1 MKTTNSPLQHKFIP
15 PWLVLLAALTAIGSL
30 SIDMYL
36 PSFPTIT
43 KDLGPGVQLT
53 LASFLVGLAVGQ
65 LFYGPF
71 SDRFGRKPP
80 LYFGIGLY
88 ILSSFACIF
97 VHDMETL
104 IVLRFFQGLGGC
116 GGFVVSRAAIRDKMG
131 AEGSAH
137 AYSLMM
143 LVFGISPVL
152 APLAGGLV
160 LTLCGWRTIF
170 ITMTL
175 FAAICLIAMHYVMEE
190 SLDPAHARPLHLGRV
205 CRQYWDLLHD
215 RQFVS
220 YALCGGLVQA
230 GLFAYIAG
238 SPFVLIEL
246 HGIPAK
252 YYGLVFGSNAIG
264 LIAASQINA
273 RLVKKQSLD
282 RILKY
287 TLTIAATVSLAS
299 ALLVAAGVNSLPLLL
314 IGLFLYLSSY
324 GMISPNAIAM
334 VLKYQGKQAGTAS
347 ALAGT
352 LQFALGVSSGV
363 CMSLWHSNSALP
375 LTSVMAL
382 CGVSALL
389 LYHLVAKKQQPAI
402 LRREAGT

>member
-1 MKTTNSPLQHKFIP
+1 MKTNNPQLQHGTIP
-15 PWLVLLAALTAIGSL
+15 PWLILLAALTAIGSL

-36 PSFPTIT
+36 PSFPAIAA
-43 KDLGPGVQLT
+43 DLGVGANKVQLT

-71 SDRFGRKPP
+71 SDRYGRKPP
-80 LYFGIGLY
+80 LYFAIGLY
-88 ILSSFACIF
+88 LLASFTCIF
-97 VHDMETL
+97 VRDVDTL
-104 IVLRFFQGLGGC
+104 ILLRFFQGLGGC
-116 GGFVVSRAAIRDKMG
+116 GGFVISRAAIRDKMG

-143 LVFGISPVL
+143 LVFGLAPIL
-152 APLAGGLV
+152 APLFGGFV
-160 LTLCGWRTIF
+160 LTIWGWRAIFVALTIF
-170 ITMTL
+170 AGLCM
-175 FAAICLIAMHYVMEE
+175 IAMHYVMEE
-190 SLDPAHARPLHLGRV
+190 SLDPQHARPLQLGRV

-215 RQFVS
+215 PQFMS

-238 SPFVLIEL
+238 SPYVLIEL
-246 HGIPAK
+246 HGIPPQ
-252 YYGLVFGSNAIG
+252 YYGLVFGANAIG
-264 LIAASQINA
+264 LISASQINA
-273 RLVKKQSLD
+273 RLVKKQPLD

-287 TLTIAATVSLAS
+287 TLTIAATVSLVS
-299 ALLVAAGVNSLPLLL
+299 AILVAAGVNSLPLLL

-324 GMISPNAIAM
+324 GMISPNSIAI

-363 CMSLWHSNSALP
+363 CMSLWHNDSAVP
-375 LTSVMAL
+375 LTSVMAF

-389 LYHLVAKKQQPAI
+389 LYHLVAKKQRPDG
-402 LRREAGT
+402 R

>member
-1 MKTTNSPLQHKFIP
+1 MKKNNPQLQHGTIP
-15 PWLVLLAALTAIGSL
+15 PWLILLAALTAIGSL

-36 PSFPTIT
+36 PSFPAIAM
-43 KDLGPGVQLT
+43 DLGVGANKVQLT

-71 SDRFGRKPP
+71 SDRYGRKPP
-80 LYFGIGLY
+80 LYFAIGLY
-88 ILSSFACIF
+88 LLASFTCIF
-97 VHDMETL
+97 VRDVDTL

-116 GGFVVSRAAIRDKMG
+116 GGFVISRAAIRDKMG

-143 LVFGISPVL
+143 LVFGLAPIL
-152 APLAGGLV
+152 APLFGGFV
-160 LTLCGWRTIF
+160 LTLWGWRAIFVTLTIF
-170 ITMTL
+170 AGLCM
-175 FAAICLIAMHYVMEE
+175 IAMHYVMEE
-190 SLDPAHARPLHLGRV
+190 SLDPEHARPLQLGRV

-215 RQFVS
+215 RQFMS

-238 SPFVLIEL
+238 SPYVLIEL
-246 HGIPAK
+246 HGIPPQ
-252 YYGLVFGSNAIG
+252 YYGLVFGANAIG
-264 LIAASQINA
+264 LITASQVNA
-273 RLVKKQSLD
+273 RLVKKQPLD

-287 TLTIAATVSLAS
+287 TLTIAATVSMAS

-324 GMISPNAIAM
+324 GMISPNAIAI

-352 LQFALGVSSGV
+352 LQFGLGVSSGV
-363 CMSLWHSNSALP
+363 FMSLWHNDSAIP
-375 LTSVMAL
+375 LTSVMAF
-382 CGVSALL
+382 CGMSALM
-389 LYHLVAKKQQPAI
+389 LYHLVAKKQRPDVH
-402 LRREAGT
+402 

>member
-1 MKTTNSPLQHKFIP
+1 MKKINSQQQYKFIP
-15 PWLVLLAALTAIGSL
+15 PWLILLAALTAIGSL

-36 PSFPTIT
+36 PSFPAIE
-43 KDLGPGVQLT
+43 KDLGAGVQLT

-71 SDRFGRKPP
+71 SDRYGRKPP
-80 LYFGIGLY
+80 LYFAIGLY

-97 VHDMETL
+97 VRDIDTL
-104 IVLRFFQGLGGC
+104 VMLRFFQGLGGC
-116 GGFVVSRAAIRDKMG
+116 GGFVISRAAIRDKMG

-160 LTLCGWRTIF
+160 LTLWGWRAIF
-170 ITMTL
+170 VTMTL
-175 FAAICLIAMHYVMEE
+175 FAVICLIAMHYVMQE

-215 RQFVS
+215 RQFIS

-246 HGIPAK
+246 HGIAPQ

-264 LIAASQINA
+264 LITASQINA

-287 TLTIAATVSLAS
+287 TLTIAATVSLIS
-299 ALLVAAGVNSLPLLL
+299 AILVAAGVNSLPLLL

-324 GMISPNAIAM
+324 GMISPNAIAI

-363 CMSLWHSNSALP
+363 CMSLWHNNSAIP

-402 LRREAGT
+402 AGAS

>member
-1 MKTTNSPLQHKFIP
+1 MKTNHPQLQHGVIP
-15 PWLVLLAALTAIGSL
+15 PWLILLAALTAIGSL

-36 PSFPTIT
+36 PGFPAIAA
-43 KDLGPGVQLT
+43 DLGVGSNKVQLT

-80 LYFGIGLY
+80 LYFAIGLY
-88 ILSSFACIF
+88 LLASFACIF
-97 VHDMETL
+97 VRDIDTL

-116 GGFVVSRAAIRDKMG
+116 GGFVISRAAIRDKMG

-143 LVFGISPVL
+143 LVFGLAPIL
-152 APLAGGLV
+152 APLFGGFV
-160 LTLCGWRTIF
+160 LTLWGWRAIF
-170 ITMTL
+170 VTLAL
-175 FAAICLIAMHYVMEE
+175 FASACMIAMHYVMEE
-190 SLDPAHARPLHLGRV
+190 SLDPQHARPLQLARV

-215 RQFVS
+215 RQFMS

-230 GLFAYIAG
+230 GMFAYIAG
-238 SPFVLIEL
+238 SPYVLIEL
-246 HGIPAK
+246 HGIPAQ
-252 YYGLVFGSNAIG
+252 YYGLVFGANAIG
-264 LIAASQINA
+264 LITASQINA
-273 RLVKKQSLD
+273 RLVKKQALD

-299 ALLVAAGVNSLPLLL
+299 AIAVAAGVNSLPLLL

-324 GMISPNAIAM
+324 GMISPNSIAI

-352 LQFALGVSSGV
+352 LQFTLGVTSGV
-363 CMSLWHSNSALP
+363 CMSLWHNNSVVP
-375 LTSVMAL
+375 LTSIMAL

-389 LYHLVAKKQQPAI
+389 LYHLVAKKEQPG
-402 LRREAGT
+402 RQ

>member
-1 MKTTNSPLQHKFIP
+1 
-15 PWLVLLAALTAIGSL
+15 
-30 SIDMYL
+30 
-36 PSFPTIT
+36 
-43 KDLGPGVQLT
+43 LT

-71 SDRFGRKPP
+71 SDRYGRKPP
-80 LYFGIGLY
+80 LYFAIGLY

-97 VHDMETL
+97 VRDIDTL
-104 IVLRFFQGLGGC
+104 VMLRFFQGLGGC
-116 GGFVVSRAAIRDKMG
+116 GGFVISRAAIRDKMG

-160 LTLCGWRTIF
+160 LTLWGWRAIF
-170 ITMTL
+170 VTMTL
-175 FAAICLIAMHYVMEE
+175 FAVICLIAMHYVMQE

-215 RQFVS
+215 RQFIS

-246 HGIPAK
+246 HGIAPQ

-264 LIAASQINA
+264 LITASQINA

-287 TLTIAATVSLAS
+287 TLTIAATVSLTS
-299 ALLVAAGVNSLPLLL
+299 AILVAAGINSLPLLL

-324 GMISPNAIAM
+324 GMISPNAIAI

-363 CMSLWHSNSALP
+363 CMSLWHNNSALP

-402 LRREAGT
+402 AGTS

>member
-1 MKTTNSPLQHKFIP
+1 MKKINSQQQYKFIP
-15 PWLVLLAALTAIGSL
+15 PWLILLAALTAIGSL

-36 PSFPTIT
+36 PSFPTIE
-43 KDLGPGVQLT
+43 KDLGAGVQLT

-71 SDRFGRKPP
+71 SDRYGRKPP
-80 LYFGIGLY
+80 LYFAIGLY

-97 VHDMETL
+97 VRDIDTL
-104 IVLRFFQGLGGC
+104 VVLRFFQGLGGC
-116 GGFVVSRAAIRDKMG
+116 GGFVISRAAIRDKMG

-160 LTLCGWRTIF
+160 LTLWGWRAIF
-170 ITMTL
+170 VTMTL
-175 FAAICLIAMHYVMEE
+175 FAVICLIAMHYVMQE
-190 SLDPAHARPLHLGRV
+190 SMDPAHARPLHLGRV

-215 RQFVS
+215 RQFIS

-246 HGIPAK
+246 HGIAPQ

-264 LIAASQINA
+264 LITASQINA

-287 TLTIAATVSLAS
+287 TLTIAATVSLTS
-299 ALLVAAGVNSLPLLL
+299 AVLVAAGVNSLPLLL

-324 GMISPNAIAM
+324 GMISPNAIAI

-352 LQFALGVSSGV
+352 LQFALGVSSGI
-363 CMSLWHSNSALP
+363 CMSLWHNNSALP

-402 LRREAGT
+402 AGTS

>member
-1 MKTTNSPLQHKFIP
+1 MKIIHPQLQHRTIP
-15 PWLVLLAALTAIGSL
+15 PWLILLAALTAIGSL

-36 PSFPTIT
+36 PSFPAIA
-43 KDLGPGVQLT
+43 KDLGVGDNKVQLT

-80 LYFGIGLY
+80 LYFAIGLY
-88 ILSSFACIF
+88 MLASFACIF
-97 VHDMETL
+97 ISDIDTL

-116 GGFVVSRAAIRDKMG
+116 GGFVISRAMIRDKMG

-143 LVFGISPVL
+143 LVFGLAPIL
-152 APLAGGLV
+152 APLFGGFV
-160 LTLCGWRTIF
+160 LTIWGWRAIF
-170 ITMTL
+170 VALTL
-175 FAAICLIAMHYVMEE
+175 FASICMIAMHYVMKE
-190 SLDPAHARPLHLGRV
+190 SLDPHHVRPLHLGRV
-205 CRQYWDLLHD
+205 CGQYWDLLHD
-215 RQFVS
+215 RQFMS

-238 SPFVLIEL
+238 SPYVLIEL
-246 HGIPAK
+246 HGIPPQ
-252 YYGLVFGSNAIG
+252 YYGLVFGANAIG

-273 RLVKKQSLD
+273 RLVKKQTLD

-287 TLTIAATVSLAS
+287 ALSVAAAVSLSS
-299 ALLVAAGVNSLPLLL
+299 ALLVAAGIDSLPLIL

-324 GMISPNAIAM
+324 GMISPNSIAI

-352 LQFALGVSSGV
+352 LQFVLGVSSGV
-363 CMSLWHSNSALP
+363 CMSLWHNNSAMP
-375 LTSVMAL
+375 LTGVMAF

-389 LYHLVAKKQQPAI
+389 LYHLVAKKQAP
-402 LRREAGT
+402 RHP